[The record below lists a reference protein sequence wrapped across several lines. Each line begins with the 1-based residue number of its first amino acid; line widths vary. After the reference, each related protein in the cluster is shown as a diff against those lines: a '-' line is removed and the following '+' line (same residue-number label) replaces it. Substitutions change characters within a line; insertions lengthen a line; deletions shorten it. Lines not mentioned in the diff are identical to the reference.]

1 MGKLAL
7 NFICKNEAHVIE
19 KMLNSVKTITDLIV
33 VNDTGST
40 DGTQDIIKKFGQ
52 ENNIPTYVFERPFD
66 DFEKSRNHAMQMLR
80 DTVKELGWDSDKVHG
95 YWIDCDETMI
105 IDPKF
110 NKNQFTKDLYM
121 INTYIGQ
128 MKYTRNTFFKVSKAF
143 RWYGPIH
150 EFIVCDDKNITSGLA
165 EGLSVDV
172 KMTGASWQGNIPAK
186 YKAHAFVL
194 EKYIDNDRSDPR
206 WIFYTAQSYHDSA
219 SLPDNKEE
227 NEERLRRA
235 LRYYKERTTR
245 PDGYHEEIYYSQY
258 RVGAIMRLIE
268 EPWNL
273 THQELL
279 KAYAIDPLRGE
290 SIKIIIDYYLQ
301 VQEWHMAYLYSKFA
315 KVNFHGKN
323 PYPTRLL
330 FVDESLYTWKFA
342 EAHAAACFYTGRMD
356 EARSVY
362 QEIVAITKSSPN
374 SFTPDDLQKI
384 SANGQFFAPQAQV
397 VPPKPAGVK

>member
-7 NFICKNEAHVIE
+7 NFICKNESHVIG
-19 KMLNSVKTITDLIV
+19 KMLESCKTMTDLIV

-40 DGTQDIIKKFGQ
+40 DGTQDIIRKFGE

-66 DFEKSRNHAMQMLR
+66 DFEKSRNHAMQKLR
-80 DTVKELGWDSDKVHG
+80 DVVQELGWNPDQVHG
-95 YWIDCDETMI
+95 YWFDCDETLI

-121 INTYIGQ
+121 INTFIGQ
-128 MKYTRNTFFKVSKAF
+128 MKYTRNTFFKVSKPF

-165 EGLSVDV
+165 ENIHVDV
-172 KMTGASWQGNIPAK
+172 KMTGASWQGDISTK
-186 YKAHAFVL
+186 YKSHAFVL
-194 EKYIDNDRSDPR
+194 EKYIDNDRKDPR

-219 SLPDNKEE
+219 SVPDNREE
-227 NEERLRRA
+227 NEERLRRS
-235 LRYYKERTTR
+235 LKYYRERVSRT
-245 PDGYHEEIYYSQY
+245 DGYAEEIYYSQF
-258 RVGAIMRLIE
+258 RVGTIMRNLE

-279 KAYAIDPLRGE
+279 KAYSIDPMRGE

-301 VQEWHMAYLYSKFA
+301 IGEWHMAYMYTKFA

-323 PYPTRLL
+323 PYPQRLL
-330 FVDESLYTWKFA
+330 FVDEALYIWKFA

-356 EARSVY
+356 EAKATY
-362 QEIVAITKSSPN
+362 QEIVHISKTQPQY
-374 SFTPDDLQKI
+374 FTPEDYKKLE
-384 SANGQFFAPQAQV
+384 ANGQFFN
-397 VPPKPAGVK
+397 K